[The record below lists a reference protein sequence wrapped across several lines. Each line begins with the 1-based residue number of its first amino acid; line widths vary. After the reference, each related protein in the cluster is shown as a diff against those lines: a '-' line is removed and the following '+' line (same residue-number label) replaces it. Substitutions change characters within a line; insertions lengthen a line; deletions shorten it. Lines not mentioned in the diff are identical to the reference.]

1 MKIYPE
7 KLQAHLKNPLMPVYV
22 ISGDEPLLSQ
32 ECADAIRIAAREQ
45 GFTERELFHFEG
57 NSKQFD
63 WDPLVNEFNSMS
75 LFSDKK
81 IIEARIPGSK
91 PGDKG
96 VKALAEICANPNA
109 DNLLL

>member
-1 MKIYPE
+1 M
-7 KLQAHLKNPLMPVYV
+7 
-22 ISGDEPLLSQ
+22 LSQ

-63 WDPLVNEFNSMS
+63 WDPLINEFNSMS

-81 IIEARIPGSK
+81 IIEARFPAASSATRESLPWLKSVPIPL
-91 PGDKG
+91 PTT
-96 VKALAEICANPNA
+96 CC
-109 DNLLL
+109 